1 MDALSEMMIPT
12 GVRCYPLTGK
22 GERFPFVEPNFEPF
36 YIGNILEGRLY
47 PALMEGV
54 GYAERY
60 AFEHMQ
66 DMGATVG
73 DEICTTGGACR
84 SDIWLRIRA
93 SILNRSLKV
102 PTVVDAAM
110 GSALVAASEDF
121 GGLAEAAATMIQYA
135 KTVEP
140 EPRLVGR
147 YDEIYHQFERDLSQR
162 LG

>member
-1 MDALSEMMIPT
+1 
-12 GVRCYPLTGK
+12 
-22 GERFPFVEPNFEPF
+22 
-36 YIGNILEGRLY
+36 
-47 PALMEGV
+47 
-54 GYAERY
+54 
-60 AFEHMQ
+60 
-66 DMGATVG
+66 VG

-93 SILNRSLKV
+93 SILNRSLTV